1 MVTNKTTKVYSKILQ
16 AEIDAVYIN
25 GKLMF
30 CIEDI
35 DKAIGRTYSRKFH
48 QLRDW
53 KAIIYATYEM
63 ADKDLPIAQ
72 IQVMGAECDLRRYG
86 EIFYTEK
93 EENPLNRKD
102 KFGLSIAKL
111 YVPEE
116 IAIAF
121 AAWHSPVY
129 AVRLYRAYEELS
141 TYIKNLLQPIEYEV
155 EYDRINELIA
165 QGRCAEAADANAK
178 LEQRS
183 AEKGKVG
190 SMLMRERGIKGME
203 KKRLKEQSAQILE
216 GLQINLFDD
225 C

>member
-1 MVTNKTTKVYSKILQ
+1 MNKATKVYSKILQ
-16 AEIDAVYIN
+16 AELDAVYIN

-30 CIEDI
+30 WIEDI
-35 DKAIGRTYSRKFH
+35 DKAINRKYSRKSH

-63 ADKDLPIAQ
+63 AEENLTVVK
-72 IQVMGAECDLRRYG
+72 IQDTAVKCDLRRYG

-93 EENPLNRKD
+93 EKTWRKEED
-102 KFGLSIAKL
+102 KFGLRIDKL
-111 YVPEE
+111 YVPEK

-129 AVRLYRAYEELS
+129 AVRLYEAYEELS
-141 TYIKNLLQPIEYEV
+141 AYIKNLLQPIEYEV
-155 EYDRINELIA
+155 EYERINDLIA
-165 QGRCAEAADANAK
+165 QGKVAEAADANTK

-190 SMLMRERGIKGME
+190 SMLMRERGAKGKE
-203 KKRLKEQSAQILE
+203 KRRLKAQADEILKD
-216 GLQINLFDD
+216 LQISLFE
-225 C
+225 